1 MKPALL
7 VIDIQNKWL
16 NESPGLRESLGRRV
30 WVINSAIALFRKKG
44 LPIIQVY
51 HVDKEEGPLPGTE
64 EFDFLPSIEIAET
77 DTRVI
82 KNYSNAF
89 NRTEL
94 ADILAKS
101 KVDAVILSGLS
112 ATCCVLATYVGAED
126 HDLHPF
132 LLRDGVA
139 ADSEQ
144 NVRFVEDIFES
155 LSIGALAQV
164 L

>member
-1 MKPALL
+1 

-16 NESPGLRESLGRRV
+16 SSSPGLRASLEQRID
-30 WVINSAIALFRKKG
+30 VINSAIALFRKKG
-44 LPIIQVY
+44 QPIIRVY
-51 HVDKEEGPLPGTE
+51 HVDKAEGPLPDTE

-82 KNYSNAF
+82 KNYPNAF

-94 ADILAKS
+94 ADILALGKID
-101 KVDAVILSGLS
+101 VVVLCGLS
-112 ATCCVLATYVGAED
+112 ATGCVMATYVGAED
-126 HDLHPF
+126 HDLHPY

-139 ADSEQ
+139 AGSEQ
-144 NVRFVEDIFES
+144 HVRFAEEIFET
-155 LSIGALAQV
+155 LSVGALAQV

>member
-1 MKPALL
+1 M

-16 NESPGLRESLGRRV
+16 SSSPGLRASLEQRIE
-30 WVINSAIALFRKKG
+30 VINSAIALFRKKG
-44 LPIIQVY
+44 LPIIRVY
-51 HVDKEEGPLPGTE
+51 HVDKAEGPLLGTE

-77 DTRVI
+77 DTQVI
-82 KNYSNAF
+82 KNYPNAF

-94 ADILAKS
+94 ADILALRKTD
-101 KVDAVILSGLS
+101 VVILCGLS
-112 ATCCVLATYVGAED
+112 ATGCVLATYVGAED

-139 ADSEQ
+139 AGTEQ
-144 NVRFVEDIFES
+144 NVRFAEEIFET
-155 LSIGALAQV
+155 LSVGALMQA